1 MSGDILDDERI
12 KTAIRTTLSV
22 TRVQTQARGEVN
34 AIRIDKPDAK
44 RRLWSA
50 VSPRSQV

>member
-1 MSGDILDDERI
+1 MSGDIVPMIDDR
-12 KTAIRTTLSV
+12 IRTVIRITLSV

-44 RRLWSA
+44 KRLWSA
-50 VSPRSQV
+50 R